1 MHVAIMSDL
10 DLCIQSTST
19 TYMLTYTPVSE
30 AGGVGKTTTAA
41 TLAASHARAGH
52 DVLAIDMDTQNGS
65 LTYFFGPDYDRG
77 DPDVDNLVRHMVGR
91 PKGDFDELTIDVGPG
106 IDLIPSHNM
115 LEDVHEFLLNEK
127 NQAEKLGESFSMY
140 HQLHRVLREADV
152 RDKYDVVIVDS
163 AGKAGPI
170 LYNALVAVRNV
181 VIPFEA
187 TAKGQES
194 IDGLDDLVDGLE
206 ENIGVD
212 VGVLA
217 VVPIGYKDTRDQRE
231 ILTGLEESNF
241 PVPVVIGER
250 GSLMEGCWKQQCSPY
265 TYVEKHRSR
274 KRDYERETLDQFDEL
289 ARYLEQEAGLKPPEV
304 TA

>member
-1 MHVAIMSDL
+1 MDR
-10 DLCIQSTST
+10 
-19 TYMLTYTPVSE
+19 YMLTYTPVSE
-30 AGGVGKTTTAA
+30 AGGVGKTTAAA
-41 TLAASHARAGH
+41 TLAVSHARNGH

-77 DPDVDNLVRHMVGR
+77 DPEVDNLVRHLVGR
-91 PKGDFDELTIDVGPG
+91 PKGDFHDLTHEVEAGV
-106 IDLIPSHNM
+106 DLVPSHNM
-115 LEDVHEFLLNEK
+115 LEDLHEFLLSEK
-127 NQAEKLGESFSMY
+127 QQAERLGESYSMY
-140 HQLHRVLREADV
+140 HQLHRVLRDADV
-152 RDKYDVVIVDS
+152 REAYDVVVVDT

-194 IDGLDDLVDGLE
+194 IEGLDDLVDGLE

-217 VVPIGYKDTRDQRE
+217 VLPIGYRDTRDQRE
-231 ILTGLEESNF
+231 ILGELRESGF

-250 GSLMEGCWKQQCSPY
+250 GSLMEGCWRQQCSPY
-265 TYVEKHRSR
+265 RYIETHRSR
-274 KRDYERETLDQFDEL
+274 ERDYELETLEQFEEL
-289 ARYLEQEAGLKPPEV
+289 AAFLEAEAGLDAPEV
-304 TA
+304 SA

>member
-1 MHVAIMSDL
+1 
-10 DLCIQSTST
+10 
-19 TYMLTYTPVSE
+19 MLTYTPVSE

-52 DVLAIDMDTQNGS
+52 DVLTIDLDTQNGS
-65 LTYFFGPDYDRG
+65 LTYLYGPDYDRG
-77 DPDVDNLVRHMVGR
+77 DPEVDNIVRHMVDR
-91 PKGDFDELTIDVGPG
+91 SHGDFYDLTHEVDHG

-115 LEDVHEFLLNEK
+115 LEDLHEFLLNEK
-127 NQAEKLGESFSMY
+127 EQAERFGDSYSMY
-140 HQLHRVLREADV
+140 HQLHRVLKEANV
-152 RDKYDVVIVDS
+152 RDEYDVIIVDS

-181 VIPFEA
+181 VIPFES

-194 IDGLDDLVDGLE
+194 IEGLDDLVDGLE
-206 ENIGVD
+206 ENLAVD
-212 VGVLA
+212 VGVLS

-231 ILTGLEESNF
+231 ILENLRESGF

-265 TYVEKHRSR
+265 TYVEEHRDR
-274 KRDYERETLDQFDEL
+274 KRDYEMETLQQFDEL
-289 ARYLEQEAGLKPPEV
+289 ARHLEKEAGLETPEV
-304 TA
+304 TV

>member
-1 MHVAIMSDL
+1 MLAY
-10 DLCIQSTST
+10 T
-19 TYMLTYTPVSE
+19 TYSE
-30 AGGVGKTTTAA
+30 AGGVGKTTVAA

-65 LTYFFGPDYDRG
+65 LTYLFGPDYDRG
-77 DPDVDNLVRHMVGR
+77 DPEADNLVRHLVNR
-91 PKGDFDELTIDVGPG
+91 PKGSFDELTHEVEYG

-115 LEDVHEFLLNEK
+115 LEDLHEFLLNEK
-127 NQAEKLGESFSMY
+127 QQADRLGESFSMY
-140 HQLHRVLREADV
+140 HQLHRVLKEADV
-152 RDKYDVVIVDS
+152 RDEYDVIIVDS

-194 IDGLDDLVDGLE
+194 IEGLDDLVDGLE
-206 ENIGVD
+206 SSIGVD
-212 VGVLA
+212 VGVLS

-231 ILTGLEESNF
+231 ILADLRESGF

-250 GSLMEGCWKQQCSPY
+250 GSLMEGCWKQQCTPY
-265 TYVEKHRSR
+265 TYAEEHRDR
-274 KRDYERETLDQFDEL
+274 KRDYEMETLEQFDEL
-289 ARYLEQEAGLKPPEV
+289 ARHLEVEAGLKQPEV
-304 TA
+304 TV

>member
-1 MHVAIMSDL
+1 
-10 DLCIQSTST
+10 
-19 TYMLTYTPVSE
+19 MLTYTPVSE

-41 TLAASHARAGH
+41 TLAVSHARNGH

-77 DPDVDNLVRHMVGR
+77 DPEVDNLVRHLVGR
-91 PKGDFDELTIDVGPG
+91 PKGDFQDLTHEVEAGV
-106 IDLIPSHNM
+106 DLVPSHNM
-115 LEDVHEFLLNEK
+115 LEDLHEFLLSEK
-127 NQAEKLGESFSMY
+127 QQADRLGESYSMY
-140 HQLHRVLREADV
+140 HQLHRVLRDADV
-152 RDKYDVVIVDS
+152 REAYDVVVVDT

-194 IDGLDDLVDGLE
+194 IEGLDDLVDGLE

-217 VVPIGYKDTRDQRE
+217 VLPIGYRDTRDQRE
-231 ILTGLEESNF
+231 ILGELRESGF

-250 GSLMEGCWKQQCSPY
+250 GSLMEGCWRQQCSPY
-265 TYVEKHRSR
+265 RYIEEHRSR
-274 KRDYERETLDQFDEL
+274 ERDYELETLEQFEEL
-289 ARYLEQEAGLKPPEV
+289 AAFLEAEAGLDTPEV
-304 TA
+304 SA

>member
-1 MHVAIMSDL
+1 
-10 DLCIQSTST
+10 
-19 TYMLTYTPVSE
+19 MLTYTPVSE

-41 TLAASHARAGH
+41 TLAVSHARAGH

-65 LTYFFGPDYDRG
+65 LTYFFGPEYDRSN
-77 DPDVDNLVRHMVGR
+77 PDIDNLVRHLVGR
-91 PKGDFDELTIDVGPG
+91 PKGDFHDLAHEVEEGV
-106 IDLIPSHNM
+106 DLIPSHNM
-115 LEDVHEFLLNEK
+115 LEDLHEFLLNEK
-127 NQAEKLGESFSMY
+127 NQAEKLGESFSMD

-152 RDKYDVVIVDS
+152 RDEYDVVIIDT

-194 IDGLDDLVDGLE
+194 IEGLDDLVDGLE

-212 VGVLA
+212 VGVLS

-231 ILTGLEESNF
+231 ILGDLRESGF

-250 GSLMEGCWKQQCSPY
+250 SSLMEGCWKQQCSPFR
-265 TYVEKHRSR
+265 YVETHRNR
-274 KRDYERETLDQFDEL
+274 KRDYELETLDQFDKL
-289 ARYLEQEAGLKPPEV
+289 ARHLEREAELEAPEV
-304 TA
+304 TV

>member
-1 MHVAIMSDL
+1 
-10 DLCIQSTST
+10 
-19 TYMLTYTPVSE
+19 MLTYTPVSE

-41 TLAASHARAGH
+41 TLAVSHARAGH
-52 DVLAIDMDTQNGS
+52 KVLAIDMDTQNGS
-65 LTYFFGPDYDRG
+65 LTYFFNTEYDRG
-77 DPDVDNLVRHMVGR
+77 DPETDNLVRHLVGR
-91 PKGDFDELTIDVGPG
+91 PKGAFAGLTHAVEDGV
-106 IDLIPSHNM
+106 DLIPSHNM

-127 NQAEKLGESFSMY
+127 QQAERLGESYSMY
-140 HQLHRVLREADV
+140 HQLHRVLSEANV

-194 IDGLDDLVDGLE
+194 IEGLDDLVEGME
-206 ENIGVD
+206 ENVGVD

-217 VVPIGYKDTRDQRE
+217 VVPIGYKNTRDQRE
-231 ILTGLEESNF
+231 ILNELRESGF

-274 KRDYERETLDQFDEL
+274 KRDYEMETLEQFDEL
-289 ARYLEQEAGLKPPEV
+289 ARHLEREAELAEPEV

>member
-1 MHVAIMSDL
+1 
-10 DLCIQSTST
+10 
-19 TYMLTYTPVSE
+19 MLTYTPVSE

-41 TLAASHARAGH
+41 TLAVSHAQAGY

-77 DPDVDNLVRHMVGR
+77 NPESDNLVRHLVGR
-91 PKGDFDELTIDVGPG
+91 PKDEFQALTHEVEHGV
-106 IDLIPSHNM
+106 DLIPSHNM
-115 LEDVHEFLLNEK
+115 LEDIHEFLLNEK
-127 NQAEKLGESFSMY
+127 NQAERLGESYSMY
-140 HQLHRVLREADV
+140 HQLHRVLQEANVREN
-152 RDKYDVVIVDS
+152 YDVIVVDS

-194 IDGLDDLVDGLE
+194 IEGLDDLVEGLE
-206 ENIGVD
+206 ENVGVD

-217 VVPIGYKDTRDQRE
+217 VVPTGYKDTRDQRE
-231 ILTGLEESNF
+231 ILGELRESGF
-241 PVPVVIGER
+241 AVPVIIGER
-250 GSLMEGCWKQQCSPY
+250 GSLIEGCWKQQCSPY
-265 TYVEKHRSR
+265 TYIENHRSR
-274 KRDYERETLDQFDEL
+274 KREYELETLDQFDEL
-289 ARYLEQEAGLKPPEV
+289 ARHLERQAGLETPEA

>member
-1 MHVAIMSDL
+1 
-10 DLCIQSTST
+10 
-19 TYMLTYTPVSE
+19 MLTYAPVSE

-41 TLAASHARAGH
+41 TLAVTHARAGL

-65 LTYFFGPDYDRG
+65 LTYLFGPDYDRG
-77 DPDVDNLVRHMVGR
+77 DPEEDNLVRHLVGR
-91 PKGDFDELTIDVGPG
+91 PQGSFDGLTHEVEAGV
-106 IDLIPSHNM
+106 DLIPSHNM
-115 LEDVHEFLLNEK
+115 LEDLHEFLLNEK
-127 NQAEKLGESFSMY
+127 DQAERLGESYSMY
-140 HQLHRVLREADV
+140 RQLQRVLTDANV
-152 RDKYDVVIVDS
+152 RDRYDVVVVDT

-206 ENIGVD
+206 ANIGVD

-217 VVPIGYKDTRDQRE
+217 VVPIGYKDTRDQQAVMEDLRE
-231 ILTGLEESNF
+231 SGF
-241 PVPVVIGER
+241 PLPVVIGER

-265 TYVEKHRSR
+265 EYVTEHRSR
-274 KRDYERETLDQFDEL
+274 ERDYEMETLERFESL
-289 ARYLEQEAGLKPPEV
+289 ARHLESEVGLDPREV
-304 TA
+304 MA

>member
-1 MHVAIMSDL
+1 
-10 DLCIQSTST
+10 
-19 TYMLTYTPVSE
+19 MLTYTPVSE

-41 TLAASHARAGH
+41 TLAVSHARNGH

-77 DPDVDNLVRHMVGR
+77 DPEVDNLVRHLVGR
-91 PKGDFDELTIDVGPG
+91 PKGDFHDLTHEVEAGV
-106 IDLIPSHNM
+106 DLVPSHNM
-115 LEDVHEFLLNEK
+115 LEDLHEFLLSEK
-127 NQAEKLGESFSMY
+127 QQADRLGESYSMY
-140 HQLHRVLREADV
+140 HQLHRVLRDADV
-152 RDKYDVVIVDS
+152 REAYDVVVVDT

-194 IDGLDDLVDGLE
+194 IEGLDDLVDGLE
-206 ENIGVD
+206 ENIGID

-217 VVPIGYKDTRDQRE
+217 VLPIGYRDTRDQRE
-231 ILTGLEESNF
+231 ILGELRESGF

-250 GSLMEGCWKQQCSPY
+250 GSLMEGCWRQQCSPY
-265 TYVEKHRSR
+265 RYIEAHRSR
-274 KRDYERETLDQFDEL
+274 ERDYELETLEQFEEL
-289 ARYLEQEAGLKPPEV
+289 AAFLEAEAGLDTPEV
-304 TA
+304 SA

>member
-1 MHVAIMSDL
+1 
-10 DLCIQSTST
+10 
-19 TYMLTYTPVSE
+19 MLTYTPVSE

-41 TLAASHARAGH
+41 TLAVSHARAGH
-52 DVLAIDMDTQNGS
+52 NVLAIDMDTQNGS

-77 DPDVDNLVRHMVGR
+77 DPDVDNLVRHLVGR
-91 PKGDFDELTIDVGPG
+91 PKGDFHDLSLEVEEGV
-106 IDLIPSHNM
+106 DLIPSHNM
-115 LEDVHEFLLNEK
+115 LEDLHEFLLNEK

-140 HQLHRVLREADV
+140 HQLHRVLRETDV
-152 RDKYDVVIVDS
+152 RNEYDVVIVDS

-194 IDGLDDLVDGLE
+194 IEGLDDLVDGLE

-212 VGVLA
+212 VGVLS
-217 VVPIGYKDTRDQRE
+217 VVPIGFKDTRDQRE
-231 ILTGLEESNF
+231 VLGDLRKDGF

-250 GSLMEGCWKQQCSPY
+250 SSMMEGCWKQQCSPY
-265 TYVEKHRSR
+265 TYVEEHRNR
-274 KRDYERETLDQFDEL
+274 KRDDELETLDQFDDL
-289 ARYLEQEAGLKPPEV
+289 ARHLEQKVGLETPEV

>member
-1 MHVAIMSDL
+1 MFVVADRL
-10 DLCIQSTST
+10 V
-19 TYMLTYTPVSE
+19 MLTYAPVSE

-41 TLAASHARAGH
+41 TLAASHARAGY

-65 LTYFFGPDYDRG
+65 LTYLFAPEYDRG
-77 DPDVDNLVRHMVGR
+77 DPEVDNLVRHLVGR
-91 PKGDFDELTIDVGPG
+91 PKGPFDRLTTTVESG
-106 IDLIPSHNM
+106 IDLVPSHNM
-115 LEDVHEFLLNEK
+115 LEDLHEFLLNEK
-127 NQAEKLGESFSMY
+127 NQAENFGESYSMY
-140 HQLHRVLREADV
+140 HQLHRVLREANV
-152 RDKYDVVIVDS
+152 RDEYDVVVVDS

-194 IDGLDDLVDGLE
+194 IAGLDDLVDGLE
-206 ENIGVD
+206 ESIDVD

-217 VVPIGYKDTRDQRE
+217 VLPIGYKDTRDQRDV
-231 ILTGLEESNF
+231 LGDLRASGF

-265 TYVEKHRSR
+265 TYVEQHRER
-274 KRDYERETLDQFDEL
+274 RRDYELETLDQFDEL
-289 ARYLEQEAGLKPPEV
+289 ARYLEAEAGLETPEV
-304 TA
+304 AV